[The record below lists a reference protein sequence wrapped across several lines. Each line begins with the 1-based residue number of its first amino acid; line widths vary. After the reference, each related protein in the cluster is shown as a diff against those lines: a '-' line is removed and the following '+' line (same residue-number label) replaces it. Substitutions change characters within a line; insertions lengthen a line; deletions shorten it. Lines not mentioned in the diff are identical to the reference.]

1 MRSARQNEL
10 FVPMHPKAS
19 SVVHLLGH
27 QEQSAFNTSALSSR
41 TTLTY
46 KQDICLKTLFFF
58 WGGGSIYIYIYVQL
72 KIRPASPTIQFIDS
86 INRHRNSSIYI
97 EEDIVHHIRVSP
109 TLHVWTILPLCWFS
123 GVARVTGFPR
133 GILAVRTTQF
143 CFMFCTF
150 LYRGGCPFSSTTSAV
165 KKVTI

>member
-58 WGGGSIYIYIYVQL
+58 FGGGVAYIYIYI
-72 KIRPASPTIQFIDS
+72 RPVE
-86 INRHRNSSIYI
+86 N
-97 EEDIVHHIRVSP
+97 
-109 TLHVWTILPLCWFS
+109 
-123 GVARVTGFPR
+123 
-133 GILAVRTTQF
+133 
-143 CFMFCTF
+143 
-150 LYRGGCPFSSTTSAV
+150 
-165 KKVTI
+165 